1 MSEATSRKGHRWF
14 AAIYDL
20 TAKGDEKK
28 LRPLRELAAGG
39 ATGRVIEVGC
49 GTGLNLGYYDWQ
61 AVEALDAT
69 EPDPFMLRRA
79 EAKAATLADA
89 VRARLRFHPAPAEAL
104 PFPDASFDSAVAT
117 LVLCSVR
124 DPALALAE
132 LRRVLRPGGRLRL
145 VEHARAPGFAGRVQ
159 RPSSRL
165 TAGSRPAVS
174 SGATRRRAC
183 APPAS
188 ISKSASAPRWGRF
201 GPPSPASPRRPPE
214 AARRAGRRRVYP
226 LAPPP

>member
-20 TAKGDEKK
+20 TAKADEKK

-39 ATGRVIEVGC
+39 ELGRVIEVGC

-145 VEHARAPGFAGRVQ
+145 VEHVRAPGFAGRVQ
-159 RPSSRL
+159 RAVQPAYGWL
-165 TAGSRPAVS
+165 AAGCQLGRDTEASVRAAGFDLEVSERTSLGPLWPAFAGV
-174 SGATRRRAC
+174 AT
-183 APPAS
+183 
-188 ISKSASAPRWGRF
+188 K
-201 GPPSPASPRRPPE
+201 
-214 AARRAGRRRVYP
+214 AA
-226 LAPPP
+226 